1 MAYIY
6 ATHPAPGAESCS
18 VAAHLCPQFRMTAPS
33 PAAALRFVL
42 VDDTATF
49 RGLLKDALQRKF
61 RPREILDFD
70 DGADALAACLAAP
83 PDLLIADLYLR
94 DMDGCD
100 IVRSLRQ
107 RGMTTRVVILTGHP
121 EAHLPAGLVALGVAG
136 VVDKNSPLEQI
147 DRAGQCVLDGGMF
160 FSATVTPP
168 VPSLLANEPTL
179 PRVGADTLSEREQQ
193 VVRLVARGLVSKEV
207 ADQLGLSTRT
217 VEKHR
222 ARILAKLGLHDVPML
237 VRWCLR
243 NGLG

>member
-1 MAYIY
+1 MS
-6 ATHPAPGAESCS
+6 APTSAES
-18 VAAHLCPQFRMTAPS
+18 
-33 PAAALRFVL
+33 LRFVL

-49 RGLLKDALQRKF
+49 RGLLKDALQRRF

-70 DGADALAACLAAP
+70 DGADALAACLATP

-107 RGMTTRVVILTGHP
+107 RGMNTRVVILTAHP
-121 EAHLPAGLVALGVAG
+121 EAHLPAELVALGVAG
-136 VVDKNSPLEQI
+136 FVDKNSPLEQI
-147 DRAGQCVLDGGMF
+147 DRAVQCVLDGGMF
-160 FSATVTPP
+160 FSATVPPP
-168 VPSLLANEPTL
+168 VPSMQANEPAL
-179 PRVGADTLSEREQQ
+179 PRVGADFLSEREQQ